1 MLLKFHILLVANY
14 YQLKIKEITNQMISK
29 EEVNRLRF
37 SKETSRVERTISKG
51 DMDKFQEAICAFSND
66 MANSRKPGYL
76 MIGVHDDGRLSGLK
90 VDDKFFIKISAIR
103 SSGNILPLP
112 VMTVESY
119 EFEDGDVLVVEVQP
133 SLYPPVRY
141 RGRTFIRIGPRRD
154 IASEAEERILIERRT
169 AYMPTFDTTP
179 CFHAKLSDLNTEEFR
194 NVFLTAAVSKE
205 ELKRDD
211 RSVKEQMA
219 SVGMYD
225 LDNDC
230 PTFGAIAL
238 FGYKP
243 RQFMPGLYTQFVRF
257 KGYDVTAEVDDERQF
272 EGGYIEILP
281 KLEAFLEMS
290 IIRKRPVPVS
300 ILREEMVN
308 NYPYWALRELLL
320 NAYMHRDL
328 RGNGPIRFYEF
339 EDRIEIMNPGG
350 LYGNSRPE
358 NFPKVNDYRNP
369 LIASA
374 FKTLGYVNM
383 FNRGVKE
390 VQTQLKDNGNPP
402 ADFNVDN
409 LTVFEVTVYSSTS
422 SQEDK
427 SKGTSQ
433 NVPSQSVPSRG
444 VPSRG
449 TSQKTDNAINQHN
462 STNSI
467 QDVTRKGTS
476 QSVPSR
482 GVPSRGTS
490 QGLPSQDVPSR
501 DVGMEIVLK
510 GIIKYCSEPKS
521 LKEISEYLG
530 IKAFKRVKTRYINPL
545 LSDKKLVM
553 TIPDKPTSRFQ
564 KYVAIIRSY
573 KESD

>member
-1 MLLKFHILLVANY
+1 M
-14 YQLKIKEITNQMISK
+14 ITK
-29 EEVNRLRF
+29 EEVNKLRF

-179 CFHAKLSDLNTEEFR
+179 CFHAKLSDLNTEKFQ
-194 NVFLTAAVSKE
+194 NVFLPAAVSKE

-257 KGYDVTAEVDDERQF
+257 KGYDVTDEVDDERQF

-290 IIRKRPVPVS
+290 VIRKRPIPVS
-300 ILREEMVN
+300 ILREKMVS

-390 VQTQLKDNGNPP
+390 VQTQLKENGNPP
-402 ADFNVDN
+402 AIFNVDN
-409 LTVFEVTVYSSTS
+409 LTVFEVIVFRNTS
-422 SQEDK
+422 SQIDNT
-427 SKGTSQ
+427 KGTSQ
-433 NVPSQSVPSRG
+433 DSSRGTSQDTSRGTSQGTSQGISQEVDYFISQEVSVISLQGVPSQG

-449 TSQKTDNAINQHN
+449 TRHSN
-462 STNSI
+462 SFGGIEIVGNSI
-467 QDVTRKGTS
+467 
-476 QSVPSR
+476 
-482 GVPSRGTS
+482 
-490 QGLPSQDVPSR
+490 
-501 DVGMEIVLK
+501 LK
-510 GIIKYCSEPKS
+510 FCSTAKS
-521 LKEISEYLG
+521 LREIADYLG
-530 IKAFKRVKTRYINPL
+530 IKSYKKVKTRYM
-545 LSDKKLVM
+545 DKLISENKLVM

-564 KYVAIIRSY
+564 KYVVTTRS
-573 KESD
+573 DMD

>member
-1 MLLKFHILLVANY
+1 M
-14 YQLKIKEITNQMISK
+14 ITK
-29 EEVNRLRF
+29 EEVNSLRF
-37 SKETSRVERTISKG
+37 SKETSRIERTISKG

-76 MIGVHDDGRLSGLK
+76 LIGVHDDGRLSGLR

-141 RGRTFIRIGPRRD
+141 RGRTFIRVGPRRD

-179 CFHAKLSDLNTEEFR
+179 CFHAKLTDLNTEKFR
-194 NVFLTAAVSKE
+194 NVFLPSAVSKE

-257 KGYDVTAEVDDERQF
+257 KGSDVTDEVDDERQF

-290 IIRKRPVPVS
+290 VIRKRPVPVS
-300 ILREEMVN
+300 ILREEMVS
-308 NYPYWALRELLL
+308 NYPYWGLRELIL

-383 FNRGVKE
+383 FNRGVRE
-390 VQTQLKDNGNPP
+390 VQTQLNENGNTP
-402 ADFNVDN
+402 AVFNVEN
-409 LTVFEVTVYSSTS
+409 LTVFEVIIYSSS
-422 SQEDK
+422 LSKGDK
-427 SKGTSQ
+427 SEWTSEGTSQ
-433 NVPSQSVPSRG
+433 DNGYQSEGISQGINYFINQEVSIASQRG
-444 VPSRG
+444 VPS
-449 TSQKTDNAINQHN
+449 Q
-462 STNSI
+462 
-467 QDVTRKGTS
+467 
-476 QSVPSR
+476 
-482 GVPSRGTS
+482 GVPSQGTCRDTS
-490 QGLPSQDVPSR
+490 QDKGDKSERTSQAKGDKSEKSGISFVQKS
-501 DVGMEIVLK
+501 ILK
-510 GIIKYCSEPKS
+510 FCTDPKS
-521 LKEISEYLG
+521 LREIGEYLG
-530 IKAFKRVKTRYINPL
+530 VKRHRKIKERYLNDL
-545 LSDKKLVM
+545 LESRKILM

-564 KYVAIIRSY
+564 KYVATKRS
-573 KESD
+573 DMD

>member
-1 MLLKFHILLVANY
+1 M
-14 YQLKIKEITNQMISK
+14 ITK
-29 EEVNRLRF
+29 EEVNSLRF
-37 SKETSRVERTISKG
+37 SKETSRIERTISKG

-76 MIGVHDDGRLSGLK
+76 LIGVHDDGRLSGLR

-141 RGRTFIRIGPRRD
+141 RGRTFIRVGPRRD

-179 CFHAKLSDLNTEEFR
+179 CFHAKLTDLNTEKFR
-194 NVFLTAAVSKE
+194 NVFLPSAVSKE

-257 KGYDVTAEVDDERQF
+257 KGSDVTDEVDDERQF

-290 IIRKRPVPVS
+290 VIRKRPVPVS
-300 ILREEMVN
+300 ILREEMVS
-308 NYPYWALRELLL
+308 NYPYWGLRELIL

-383 FNRGVKE
+383 FNRGVRE
-390 VQTQLKDNGNPP
+390 VQTQLNENGNTP
-402 ADFNVDN
+402 AVFNVEN
-409 LTVFEVTVYSSTS
+409 LTVFEVIIYSSS
-422 SQEDK
+422 LSKGDK
-427 SKGTSQ
+427 SEWTSEGTSQ
-433 NVPSQSVPSRG
+433 DNGYQSEGISQGINCFINQEVSIASQRG
-444 VPSRG
+444 VPS
-449 TSQKTDNAINQHN
+449 Q
-462 STNSI
+462 
-467 QDVTRKGTS
+467 
-476 QSVPSR
+476 
-482 GVPSRGTS
+482 GVPSQGTCRDTS
-490 QGLPSQDVPSR
+490 QDKGDKSERTSQAKGDKSEKSGISFVQKS
-501 DVGMEIVLK
+501 ILK
-510 GIIKYCSEPKS
+510 FCTDPKS
-521 LKEISEYLG
+521 LREIGEYLG
-530 IKAFKRVKTRYINPL
+530 VKRHRKIKERYLNDL
-545 LSDKKLVM
+545 LESRKILM

-564 KYVAIIRSY
+564 KYVATKRS
-573 KESD
+573 DMD

>member
-1 MLLKFHILLVANY
+1 M
-14 YQLKIKEITNQMISK
+14 ITK
-29 EEVNRLRF
+29 EEVNKLRF
-37 SKETSRVERTISKG
+37 SKETSRIERTISKG

-66 MANSRKPGYL
+66 MSNSRKPGYL
-76 MIGVHDDGRLSGLK
+76 LIGVHDDGRLSGLR

-103 SSGNILPLP
+103 SCGNILPLP
-112 VMTVESY
+112 AMTVESY

-141 RGRTFIRIGPRRD
+141 RGRSFIRIGPRRD
-154 IASEAEERILIERRT
+154 IATEAEERILIERRT

-179 CFHAKLSDLNTEEFR
+179 CFHATLSDLNTEKFR
-194 NVFLTAAVSKE
+194 NVFLPAAVSSV
-205 ELKRDD
+205 ELRHDD

-225 LDNDC
+225 LENDC

-257 KGYDVTAEVDDERQF
+257 KGSDVTDEVDDERQF
-272 EGGYIEILP
+272 EGGYIDILP

-290 IIRKRPVPVS
+290 VIRKRPIPVS
-300 ILREEMVN
+300 ILREEMVS

-328 RGNGPIRFYEF
+328 RGNGPIRFYEY

-390 VQTQLKDNGNPP
+390 VQIQLKENGNPP
-402 ADFNVDN
+402 AVFNVDN
-409 LTVFEVTVYSSTS
+409 LTVFEVTVFRNNSSPIDTMGTS
-422 SQEDK
+422 R
-427 SKGTSQ
+427 GTSQ
-433 NVPSQSVPSRG
+433 GTSRGTGQGTVEGISQSTSRGTSQGISRSTSQGTVEGTSQDLYYSISQDVSIVSLQDVPSQSVPSQD

-449 TSQKTDNAINQHN
+449 TSQNKSFGGIEIVG
-462 STNSI
+462 NSI
-467 QDVTRKGTS
+467 
-476 QSVPSR
+476 
-482 GVPSRGTS
+482 
-490 QGLPSQDVPSR
+490 
-501 DVGMEIVLK
+501 LK
-510 GIIKYCSEPKS
+510 FCSTAKS
-521 LKEISEYLG
+521 LREIADYLG
-530 IKAFKRVKTRYINPL
+530 IKSYKKIKARYMDKL
-545 LSDKKLVM
+545 LSENKLVM

-564 KYVAIIRSY
+564 KYVATKRS
-573 KESD
+573 DMD

>member
-1 MLLKFHILLVANY
+1 M
-14 YQLKIKEITNQMISK
+14 ITK
-29 EEVNRLRF
+29 EEVNKLRF
-37 SKETSRVERTISKG
+37 SKETSRIERTISKG

-90 VDDKFFIKISAIR
+90 VDDKFFIKISSIR

-179 CFHAKLSDLNTEEFR
+179 CFHAKLSDLNTEKFR
-194 NVFLTAAVSKE
+194 NVFLPAAISKE

-257 KGYDVTAEVDDERQF
+257 KGYDITDEVDDERQF

-281 KLEAFLEMS
+281 KLEAFLELS
-290 IIRKRPVPVS
+290 VIRKRPVPVS
-300 ILREEMVN
+300 ILREEMVS

-390 VQTQLKDNGNPP
+390 VQTQLQENGNPS
-402 ADFNVDN
+402 AIFNVDN
-409 LTVFEVTVYSSTS
+409 LTVFEVIVFRNTP
-422 SQEDK
+422 SQIYNT
-427 SKGTSQ
+427 KGT
-433 NVPSQSVPSRG
+433 NQSI
-444 VPSRG
+444 SRG
-449 TSQKTDNAINQHN
+449 TSQDT
-462 STNSI
+462 
-467 QDVTRKGTS
+467 
-476 QSVPSR
+476 
-482 GVPSRGTS
+482 SRGTS
-490 QGLPSQDVPSR
+490 QDTSRGTSQDIDYSISQDVSIISLQGVPSQDVLSR
-501 DVGMEIVLK
+501 GTRHSKSFGGIEIVGNSILK
-510 GIIKYCSEPKS
+510 FCSTAKS
-521 LKEISEYLG
+521 LREIADYLG
-530 IKAFKRVKTRYINPL
+530 IKSYKKVKTRYM
-545 LSDKKLVM
+545 DKLISENKLVM

-564 KYVAIIRSY
+564 KYVATAKSV
-573 KESD
+573 KN